1 MMVGHVARRAAGAGG
16 RKAWRAL
23 RLPVLETVNLSLA
36 VIILFEEWGWRP
48 LAEIVARLRR
58 FQLWSRLELW
68 VQDLPPYGA
77 LCVFALPT
85 GLLFPLKLAAL
96 WLVANGHPLLAAAL
110 FIFAKLIGTALLAR
124 LFTLTQEALMRIG
137 WFARLY
143 NLFVPWQQA
152 MFAQIRSSWAWR
164 YGRILKDRIRQTV
177 EQAWASGEQT
187 IAALWPQLGVAWA
200 GANRR
205 GRRVAARLKALYAT
219 NSSRR

>member
-1 MMVGHVARRAAGAGG
+1 
-16 RKAWRAL
+16 
-23 RLPVLETVNLSLA
+23 
-36 VIILFEEWGWRP
+36 
-48 LAEIVARLRR
+48 
-58 FQLWSRLELW
+58 
-68 VQDLPPYGA
+68 
-77 LCVFALPT
+77 
-85 GLLFPLKLAAL
+85 
-96 WLVANGHPLLAAAL
+96 
-110 FIFAKLIGTALLAR
+110 
-124 LFTLTQEALMRIG
+124 
-137 WFARLY
+137 
-143 NLFVPWQQA
+143 